1 MLKINVCR
9 DCQERHPACHDRCEK
24 YQEAKRKVQEE
35 KEKILTAMQKDA
47 VYADY
52 KRKKSGGSSF
62 DVDDFFEA
70 AIRRTYGE

>member
-9 DCQERHPACHDRCEK
+9 YCQERHPACHDRCEK

-52 KRKKSGGSSF
+52 KRKI
-62 DVDDFFEA
+62 
-70 AIRRTYGE
+70 IRKERRI

>member
-35 KEKILTAMQKDA
+35 KDKILNAMKKDA

-52 KRKKSGGSSF
+52 KRKK
-62 DVDDFFEA
+62 
-70 AIRRTYGE
+70 IRKERRI